1 MMLSTANCSS
11 GYGAIWGGA
20 VGITLRVLTDDGVPI
35 LNMFGPLMGGAVSGY
50 ATEMYCKGRF
60 VSPLDREALVAMGYG
75 VAGAIAGGTVVSIVL
90 PSQ

>member
-1 MMLSTANCSS
+1 M
-11 GYGAIWGGA
+11 WGGA
-20 VGITLRVLTDDGVPI
+20 AGITMRVLTQDGVPI

-90 PSQ
+90 PSR

>member
-1 MMLSTANCSS
+1 
-11 GYGAIWGGA
+11 
-20 VGITLRVLTDDGVPI
+20 
-35 LNMFGPLMGGAVSGY
+35 MFGPLMGGAVSGY

-90 PSQ
+90 PSR